1 MTPRVRYRRRAA
13 VVSAVVVVTAA
24 AVVAAVELSK
34 ARIAADAEALRPLA
48 VGECVVV
55 SADSPN
61 GIQAQRSDCVADP
74 SFTVGAVTDTTGN
87 CPTAEYQHFA
97 APVAERQTAGLCLV
111 PNLVAD
117 HCYRLGIP
125 IGVIERADCAESRT
139 GGPTTGLLV
148 QVNNRLN
155 VHDQFACPS
164 TGGKFA
170 WPYPSPART
179 YCTATL
185 F

>member
-117 HCYRLGIP
+117 HCYRLGMP
-125 IGVIERADCAESRT
+125 IGVMERADCAESRT

-148 QVNNRLN
+148 QVTNRLD
-155 VHDQFACPS
+155 VHDRFACPS
-164 TGGKFA
+164 TGGRFA

-185 F
+185 S